1 MCRRL
6 PYSVPEPLQDTVQ
19 REFVTWRQESGGE
32 VKAEDLH
39 QLLVLARLLSLS
51 HGRTEL
57 TEQVWSEARSIEQ
70 QRRARVQRAGPT
82 PVAA

>member
-1 MCRRL
+1 M
-6 PYSVPEPLQDTVQ
+6 QQ
-19 REFVTWRQESGGE
+19 EFVTWRQESGGQ

-57 TEQVWSEARSIEQ
+57 TESVWREARRVEQ
-70 QRRARVQRAGPT
+70 ERRGRVERAGPGN
-82 PVAA
+82 AAA